1 MKMGTILSP
10 WPYDAAACH
19 ALQPANLRR
28 PAILRYASGAAFF
41 PDSAGWS
48 GYPSIAAMPSNPRI
62 DVMGQQRNS
71 SHMADRDHYA
81 TNKPSRVVPSFHL
94 AAAWSTTSA
103 TIHTNAASWTEKKVE
118 RTAMAALEPEA
129 RCALVCT
136 TRAATTPADNTSSV
150 AE

>member
-1 MKMGTILSP
+1 MRWPVRRRLHTRFLQVEERKSRNRSP
-10 WPYDAAACH
+10 PDCRRGV
-19 ALQPANLRR
+19 LRER
-28 PAILRYASGAAFF
+28 PVGRC
-41 PDSAGWS
+41 
-48 GYPSIAAMPSNPRI
+48 
-62 DVMGQQRNS
+62 QQRNS

-81 TNKPSRVVPSFHL
+81 TNKPSRVVPPFHL